1 MNILFLTRYNPRDI
15 LAWSGTFY
23 HMYHKLKERNHI
35 EVFGNEI
42 FAQLGFSAKD
52 NFPNFF
58 FIQADRYVKNLG
70 HLLSERINLLKCDLI
85 FLGDLFFHPLDINI
99 PFVHCSDLTY
109 EQSKIHLRKPDDQRN
124 VEPCIHLEELTFKT
138 SHRIIYC
145 SEWIKR
151 SVINT
156 YKIDEKKIDVV
167 EFGANIPTPTNYTI
181 DIKMDICRLVFI
193 GRNWEKKGGDKVLQA
208 YRLLKKEGFPCTLT
222 IIGSMPEETPDA
234 DEDLIIIPFLNKE
247 KKEHLDKLC
256 KILSESHFL
265 VLPTVFDAYGIVFCE
280 ASAYGVPSIASNVG
294 GVGQPVREGKNG
306 FLLPPD
312 ATAQDYAEK
321 IKSVF
326 NDRENYIR
334 LRASSRRE
342 FETRLNWDVW
352 GERVN
357 TILEDTVKEW
367 KRTRT

>member
-1 MNILFLTRYNPRDI
+1 MNILFLTRHDAADI
-15 LAWSGTFY
+15 NIWSGTTFHVY
-23 HMYHKLKERNHI
+23 QKLKEKHHVKVMGT
-35 EVFGNEI
+35 ELLGQLSI
-42 FAQLGFSAKD
+42 FNR
-52 NFPNFF
+52 NFPESF
-58 FIQADRYVKNLG
+58 FIPADRYIKNLG
-70 HLLSERINLLKCDLI
+70 RLLSERINALNYDLL
-85 FLGDLFFHPLDINI
+85 FFGDLLFHPWYIDI
-99 PFVHCSDLTY
+99 PFVNFTDMTF
-109 EQSKIHLRKPDDQRN
+109 EQVNIHLKKGDERN
-124 VEPCIHLEELTFKT
+124 VEPCIYLEKLIMNH
-138 SHRIIYC
+138 SIRIIYC
-145 SEWIKR
+145 SEWIK
-151 SVINT
+151 SKAIESYSIDPNKIEVI
-156 YKIDEKKIDVV
+156 EL
-167 EFGANIPTPTNYTI
+167 GANIPTPSNFSI
-181 DIKMDICRLVFI
+181 NINMDVCRLVFI
-193 GRNWEKKGGDKVLQA
+193 GKNWEKKGGDKVLQA

-306 FLLPPD
+306 FLLPSD

-367 KRTRT
+367 KHTRT